1 MKDIID
7 VIGKPAMLE
16 MLAEECAELTH
27 AALKMAR
34 YLRQENPTPDTE
46 LTCVAH
52 LTEEIADVEWCIDQ
66 LEGIADSITVE
77 NIKEYKQ
84 QRACKRLGLASQDDS
99 DHLG

>member
-52 LTEEIADVEWCIDQ
+52 LTEEIADVEWCIDN
-66 LEGIADSITVE
+66 LKDIVDSCTVE
-77 NIKEYKQ
+77 SVKEYKH
-84 QRACKRLGLASQDDS
+84 QRACKRLGLED
-99 DHLG
+99 